1 MKTSRLFPI
10 MATFL
15 LASMLG
21 CSSTPK
27 SPQVSDRIRTSL
39 RQAGLQDVS
48 VSQDVDKGVVTLSGN
63 VASEADK
70 AQAEAMAKSI
80 AGEQVVSDQIA
91 VRPPGDENT
100 AKKIDSALDEGIEKN
115 LDAVLI
121 QRKLEKDVKYDVK
134 NGVVTL
140 KGEVRSQATR
150 DVVEKLARTVP
161 NVQQVV
167 NELQV
172 KNQKA
177 SSSD

>member
-1 MKTSRLFPI
+1 MKASRLFPAV
-10 MATFL
+10 ATL
-15 LASMLG
+15 LVAGVLG

-27 SPQVSDRIRTSL
+27 SPEVADRIRASL

-63 VASEADK
+63 VPGDADK
-70 AQAEAMAKSI
+70 AQAEAIAKSI
-80 AGEQVVSDQIA
+80 AGVQVVSDQIA

-100 AKKIDSALDEGIEKN
+100 AKKVDSALDQGIEKN

-150 DVVEKLARTVP
+150 DVVEKLARAVP

-177 SSSD
+177 STSD